1 MNDKL
6 KRLALKMMDLFP
18 SEIKTPQECYEL
30 FEPIYKS
37 QNDYFSFF
45 PGESIVKLVLYIYS
59 YNTTQDFK
67 LADKTLNNLAFIS
80 IFTTTGNYHDEECPA
95 CGGNGTE
102 RCDTCYGHGE
112 VNCEYCDGDGTEDD
126 GSSCGG
132 CGGNGTE
139 VCGDCGGDGQ
149 TNCYECDGTGE
160 VDTEK
165 LELNYYYICTWDK
178 YIKDRC
184 ELEEGKLEPAM
195 SEYDFDRLRDEYII
209 LRYDERYY
217 EVTSRIEI
225 NQMYCVTY
233 SDEPKLKTSYGKYL
247 AIHWED
253 NDEFDKYKAY

>member
-6 KRLALKMMDLFP
+6 KRLAVRMMEFLP

-30 FEPIYKS
+30 FDPIYKS
-37 QNDYFSFF
+37 QNDYFTFF
-45 PGESIVKLVLYIYS
+45 PAESLMKLVIYIYS

-67 LADKTLNNLAFIS
+67 LGDKILNNLSFIS
-80 IFTTTGNYHDEECPA
+80 IFTTTGNYHDEECPT
-95 CGGNGTE
+95 CNGSATE
-102 RCDTCYGHGE
+102 RCEGC
-112 VNCEYCDGDGTEDD
+112 NGDGKED
-126 GSSCGG
+126 CG
-132 CGGNGTE
+132 E
-139 VCGDCGGDGQ
+139 CGGDG
-149 TNCYECDGTGE
+149 TTEDGTCDECNGKGYVTCDQCGGDGE
-160 VDTEK
+160 IGCYDCDATGEYETDK

-178 YIKDRC
+178 FIKDRC

-217 EVTSRIEI
+217 EITNRVEI

-233 SDEPKLKTSYGKYL
+233 SDEPRLNTGYGKNL
-247 AIHWED
+247 SIHWED